1 MNRFVLDTSVT
12 MAWCFE
18 DETSR
23 YSERVLEILSAG
35 EALVP
40 SIWPLEVVNVLTY
53 AERRRR
59 LTRAGTIRFLTVLGR
74 FPITIDG
81 EGALRAFEA
90 ILPIARERRVT
101 AYDAA
106 YLELAMRESLPLA
119 TLDVNLKRAAQ
130 AVGIGILAQSKG
142 A

>member
-1 MNRFVLDTSVT
+1 

-23 YSERVLEILSAG
+23 YSESVLEILAAG

-59 LTRAGTIRFLTVLGR
+59 LTRAGTIRFLTVLER

-119 TLDVNLKRAAQ
+119 TLDANLKRAAQ